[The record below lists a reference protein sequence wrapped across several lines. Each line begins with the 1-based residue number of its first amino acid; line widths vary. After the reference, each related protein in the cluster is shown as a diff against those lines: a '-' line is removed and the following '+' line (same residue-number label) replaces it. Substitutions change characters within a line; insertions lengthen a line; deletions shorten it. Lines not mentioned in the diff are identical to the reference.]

1 MHTEIDLTVPEFL
14 RRTTTEAKAMN
25 SYEAKQEARKAR
37 YEELAEKNQVKAD
50 REFHKGDLR
59 EEVSGIP
66 FGQPILVGH
75 HSEGRHRNAIK
86 RANNAMRRGI
96 DAQSKAGHYAAKA
109 DSVGK
114 GGISSDDPEAV
125 VKLREKLAKLEARQ
139 ERMKAMNKAWR
150 ALAKKPDAAAT
161 SKLLDALDDSARMI
175 VERFKPEYSWQKG
188 PAEGYE
194 LSNNNAN
201 MTRVKERIADLERA
215 ADREPAA
222 DIEGNG
228 YRLIENV
235 EENRIQLFFPG
246 KPSADIRSNLKS
258 NGFRWSRYNGCW
270 QRHLNNAG
278 RYAAT
283 HVVETL
289 IKEA

>member
-1 MHTEIDLTVPEFL
+1 
-14 RRTTTEAKAMN
+14 MN
-25 SYEAKQEARKAR
+25 SYEAKQAARKAR
-37 YEELAEKNQVKAD
+37 YEELAERQQTRAAQ
-50 REFHKGDLR
+50 EFRKGDLR

-86 RANNAMRRGI
+86 RANNALRRGI
-96 DAQSKAGHYAAKA
+96 EAQSKAGHYAAKA
-109 DSVGK
+109 ANIGK

-139 ERMKAMNKAWR
+139 ERMRAMNTAWR
-150 ALAKKPDAAAT
+150 AFNKKPDATAT
-161 SKLLDALDDSARMI
+161 AKLLEALDDSARMT

-201 MTRVKERIADLERA
+201 MSRIKQRIAELEA
-215 ADREPAA
+215 QSDRE
-222 DIEGNG
+222 DSEHEVNG
-228 YRLIENV
+228 VRVVENA

-246 KPSADIRSNLKS
+246 KPSVEVRSTLKS

-278 RYAAT
+278 RYAADYA
-283 HVVETL
+283 L
-289 IKEA
+289 KGLSQ